1 MAAAAG
7 RQSLDKNSK
16 TAMRSYQLFSRVSRV
31 RQLAL
36 LMGTAAL
43 FYSAHSQAALEVSK
57 SVSPGYSTSIYP
69 GDVTSFRITLT
80 NSNSA
85 SAVTG
90 VNFTDTMPPELTVA
104 GAGVKSYACF
114 DGTNAPVAST
124 GSITATI
131 GSSQIIVAGGTVP
144 IAQAAGNTGRCEIDV
159 EVTSLARNKSLIN
172 TIPKDAVSGVD
183 NSGNITNGSPALQ
196 SILVNDL
203 TLPSLSKSFSSS
215 AVVKGDKTVRLTMVI
230 SNAGA
235 ATNLPLNG
243 IGDTPAYAL
252 RDRLPVGLQV
262 AATPNA
268 TAVCS
273 GSGVAPTFTPAAAA
287 TVLTATGGTVAAG
300 GSCTLAVD
308 LVGTTTDGAYQ
319 KDVVNTIDR
328 NTDFGNKRGLIPAS
342 DASASL
348 SIRSVLR
355 VTKLFAPGTVSAG
368 QPSTLTITLSN
379 DSPVNPITL
388 TSFIDSPIDG
398 IGNAAYGLKIV
409 GTPTNTCN
417 STITVNGG
425 ATGFSLTGGAIPA
438 AGSCAITVT
447 FVGSVQTAGQPKA
460 FTNVIPAGAVVTS
473 DSGITSQGAT
483 HSVTVADQ
491 LLVSKSSSPTTVA
504 AGNPIQYS
512 ISISNYTATALSN
525 VVLKD
530 TLPPGVLALPTA
542 PSAPSVSP
550 ASCLNLTHNIP
561 PLPISMAVP
570 QFTIGTVPAGTGAGP
585 GVCTVTFWAMA
596 PKGSG
601 VNTTLTNTIRAN
613 DVGTGGIVNAIDSN
627 SVVATI
633 GSALTIDKNFSP
645 ASAAEGTVS
654 LLTLTLTNIS
664 SQAITNARF
673 TDTLPVGSTGLQLVV
688 ADPASAATTC
698 QNATLTALPGTNT
711 ITLTGATVPAR
722 ASNGTGTSGS
732 CQVQVKVIGP
742 AGNYTNSLPAGALSG
757 TQNYAD
763 GTTDTISSP
772 GPVNASL
779 TYTAAL
785 VASKNFSPT
794 TVSAGGKATVRI
806 NLTNTDSGTLN
817 NVSVQDPLP
826 AGMVI
831 ASPSNAYTTC
841 GGNPVITA
849 VPGAAS
855 AALSGVVLA
864 AGGKCD
870 VLFDVAVSGSSNW
883 INTIPV
889 GKVTASGGVQN
900 VQPVTATLINST
912 AGAVSVTNNTA
923 PATLPSPGSASEL
936 TVKISNTGSVALS
949 GLNLNNYFTANGVA
963 GGVATGMQIAAN
975 PDLSTTCP
983 GGIVTAGPD
992 GTSILLSNAT
1002 LAAGASCT
1010 ITANVTLN
1018 TTGTVQNT
1026 IPAGAITNNQG
1037 ISNATLA
1044 VTSLSAG
1051 ANIGIVKR
1059 FTPAVIKPNERARLR
1074 LTFINPVT
1082 ITMTDLTAVDN
1093 LPTNMSIPAGA
1104 NPMTTC
1110 SGGSVAATSAS
1121 QVKLSGGSLPPAT
1134 AGSSASCYLEIDVQT
1149 NGAGTFSNVIAPGDV
1164 SANAGGTP
1172 TSNPTPGTATLEV
1185 RNPVAIS
1192 KAFLPTSVAPGVP
1205 STVTITLNNSNNIAL
1220 TNAVLNDVL
1229 PANLV
1234 VAQVPNASTTCSGGV
1249 VTANVSAKSVALTG
1263 ATLPANAS
1271 CVVKFDAV
1279 SNIGGVYENII
1290 AAGSL
1295 NTKQGVT
1302 NETPASATLSLLDP
1316 PTVNKQ
1322 FNPVS
1327 IAANARSTLTIV
1339 LGNPNSSVATLSAAL
1354 VDTLPTLPG
1363 NIVIASP
1370 NALSGTC
1377 NMGSVTA
1384 PAGGA
1389 TVTYASGATIPAGGC
1404 VINVDVTGT
1413 VNGSYNNFIGA
1424 GALTTNI
1431 GKNVQP
1437 ASANLEIT
1445 PLGFISGK
1453 VFKDNKLVPNGS
1465 FVQGTDTAI
1474 ANVTITLSG
1483 TSYGADGVAGGGD
1496 DTVVTLTTVTDAL
1509 GNYAFTGLLPGNYTV
1524 TETEQP
1530 AGTLNG
1536 ITTAGT
1542 IAGSGGG
1549 TAGTATAI
1557 SVTPSRVSNIILL
1570 KDGGG
1575 KVSSSPGNNFAE
1587 VVPSSISGKVFL
1599 DQNNNGVYELA
1610 DSPLAD
1616 VSIELLNNLGAVVA
1630 TTKTDAN
1637 GAYSFNN
1644 LVPGTY
1650 SVREPNQPADTINGK
1665 TVAGTMAN
1673 GGTAGT
1679 PTAVSVLPSQISTIV
1694 LPPATNSSGNNFAE
1708 LPSGRQISGRVF
1720 ADVNND
1726 GLFNA
1731 GDTGLAGVKIDLTGT
1746 DVNGTPVTKTTTTAA
1761 DGRYTFIGLPEG
1773 TYTVTEPVQPPRTNN
1788 GITTAGSAGGTATA
1802 VGTVPSAI
1810 STIPM
1815 TGNNTISVD
1824 NNFAEVPI
1832 LTGVVSGKV
1841 YVDTNNNGVPDGGEA
1856 GIAGVVMHLTGT
1868 DINGTAVSRDTT
1880 TAADGSYSFAN
1891 LVPSNAS
1898 GYTITEIQPAQYKD
1912 GKTTVAPGNPGV
1924 ASSVK
1929 PVSANNAD
1937 VIRNVVVQAGDVL
1950 GNYNFGEIGNLALK
1964 APLINGYVYL
1974 DREHSR
1980 QRPVDGSAPGLSGWT
1995 VQLTQGATTICTTTT
2010 DAYGFYQFDNLHC
2023 PGYEAS
2029 GLPTGAGFNIRFTKD
2044 GNQMPT
2050 VPTSGDNRGNTS
2062 TATGGVISNITLS
2075 ANDEVIEQNLP
2086 LDPSGVV
2093 YDSVTRNPVAG
2104 AVVSISGPPGFN
2116 AATHLVGGLAAQSQ
2130 TVGSDGFYQ
2139 FLLQNAF
2146 PTGTYTLSV
2155 VAPGGYLPAP
2165 SSSLPACNGM
2175 LTVTALPNPALVQAS
2190 NTAPGLSV
2198 PQQLDPS
2205 ACAGLVAGGAASTQY
2220 YFSFVITNGG
2230 SADILNN
2237 HIPLDPVQQGAI
2249 RVSKTTPLVN
2259 VSRGDLVPYTITA
2272 TNTLTSPIPNVNV
2285 RDQIPPGF
2293 KYRQGSASLNGV
2305 AVEPAVSGRL
2315 LTWPAQN
2322 FAAQEKKTYRLLL
2335 TVGSGVGDGTYI
2347 NQAWAASNVT
2357 SLMLSN
2363 LATAT
2368 VRIVPDPTFDCPDI
2382 IGKVFDD
2389 QNANGYQDQGE
2400 PGIPAVRLVTPRGLL
2415 VTTDAEGRFHVPCPD
2430 IPNQDRGANF
2440 VMKLDERSLPS
2451 GYRITT
2457 ENPRD
2462 VRITRGKVTKLNFGA
2477 SIHRV
2482 VRLELSDAAFTA
2494 GGTALQPQWQQQL
2507 DALPAQLK
2515 LRPSVVRLAYQS
2527 GQEKAELV
2535 QQRIAAIRKYIEERW
2550 KKDASKGE
2558 YTLNIEVEN
2567 AQ

>member
-1 MAAAAG
+1 
-7 RQSLDKNSK
+7 
-16 TAMRSYQLFSRVSRV
+16 MRSYQFFSRASRV

-36 LMGTAAL
+36 LMGAAAL
-43 FYSAHSQAALEVSK
+43 FYSAHSHAALEVSK
-57 SVSPGYSTSIYP
+57 SVSPGYNTSIYP
-69 GDVTSFRITLT
+69 GDITSFRITLT

-85 SAVTG
+85 SAVTS
-90 VNFTDTMPPELTVA
+90 VAFTDAMPPELKVA
-104 GAGVKSYACF
+104 GAGVRSYACF
-114 DGTNAPVAST
+114 DGNNSPVAST
-124 GSITATI
+124 GLLTATI
-131 GSSQIIVAGGTVP
+131 GSSQIVLTGGTVP

-159 EVTSLARNKSLIN
+159 EVTSLVRNSAPIN
-172 TIPKDAVSGVD
+172 TIARDAVSGID

-196 SILVNDL
+196 SINVNNL
-203 TLPSLSKSFSSS
+203 TLPSLSKSFSAS

-230 SNAGA
+230 SNAGG
-235 ATNLPLNG
+235 ATTLPLND
-243 IGDTPAYAL
+243 IGDSPPHAL
-252 RDRLPVGLQV
+252 RDRLPTGLQV

-268 TAVCS
+268 TAVCT
-273 GSGVAPTFTPAAAA
+273 GSGVPPTFTPAAAA
-287 TVLTATGGTVAAG
+287 ATLTAFGGTVAAG

-328 NTDFGNKRGLIPAS
+328 NIDFGNKRGLVPAS
-342 DASASL
+342 GASANL

-355 VTKLFAPGTVSAG
+355 VTKLFAMETISAG

-388 TSFIDSPIDG
+388 TSFTDSPIDG

-425 ATGFSLTGGAIPA
+425 TTGFSLAGGTIPA
-438 AGSCAITVT
+438 AGSCTITVS
-447 FVGSVQTAGQPKA
+447 FVGSVQTAGQPKS
-460 FTNVIPAGAVVTS
+460 FINDILAGAVATT
-473 DSGITSQGAT
+473 DSGIISQSAT
-483 HSVTVADQ
+483 HTVTVADQ

-512 ISISNYTATALSN
+512 ISISNYTSTALSN

-530 TLPPGVLALPTA
+530 TLPAGVLALPTA
-542 PSAPSVSP
+542 PAAPTVSP
-550 ASCLNLTHNIP
+550 ASCLNLSHNIP

-570 QFTIGTVPAGTGAGP
+570 QFTIGTVPAGSGAGP

-627 SVVATI
+627 SVVATV
-633 GSALTIDKNFSP
+633 GSALTIGKNFNP

-688 ADPASAATTC
+688 ADPASATTTC
-698 QNATLTALPGTNT
+698 QNATLTAVPGSNS
-711 ITLTGATVPAR
+711 ISLTGATVPAR
-722 ASNGTGTSGS
+722 AANGTGANGS

-742 AGNYTNSLPAGALSG
+742 AGVYTNSLPAGALTG

-779 TYTAAL
+779 TYTSAL

-794 TVSAGGKATVRI
+794 TVSAGGKATLRI
-806 NLTNTDSGTLN
+806 NLTNADSGTLN
-817 NVSVQDPLP
+817 NVSVLDPLP

-831 ASPSNAYTTC
+831 AAPSNAYTTC

-864 AGGKCD
+864 PSGKCD

-883 INTIPV
+883 VNTIPV

-923 PATLPSPGSASEL
+923 PSTLPSPGSASEL

-949 GLNLNNYFTANGVA
+949 GLNLNNYFTTNGLA
-963 GGVATGMQIAAN
+963 GGVASGMQIAASPN
-975 PDLSTTCP
+975 LSTTCP

-1093 LPTNMSIPAGA
+1093 LPGNMSIPSGA

-1110 SGGSVAATSAS
+1110 SGGSVSAPSAS
-1121 QVKLSGGSLPPAT
+1121 QVKLSGGILPAAT
-1134 AGSSASCYLEIDVQT
+1134 AGSSTSCYLEIDVQT
-1149 NGAGTFSNVIAPGDV
+1149 NGAGTFSNVIQPGDV

-1172 TSNPTPGTATLEV
+1172 TTNPTPGTATLEV

-1192 KAFLPTSVAPGVP
+1192 KAFLPTSVQPGVP
-1205 STVTITLNNSNNIAL
+1205 STVTITLNNSNSIAL

-1271 CVVKFDAV
+1271 CVVKFDVV
-1279 SNIGGVYENII
+1279 SNIGGVYENVI

-1295 NTKQGVT
+1295 NTQQGVT
-1302 NETPASATLSLLDP
+1302 NDTPASATLSLLDP

-1327 IAANARSTLTIV
+1327 IAANAKSTLTIV
-1339 LGNPNSSVATLSAAL
+1339 LGNPNSSPAKLSAAL
-1354 VDTLPTLPG
+1354 VDTLPVSPG

-1370 NALSGTC
+1370 NNLNGTC
-1377 NMGSVTA
+1377 SMGSVTA

-1389 TVTYASGATIPAGGC
+1389 TVTYAKDAIIPAGGC

-1413 VNGSYNNFIGA
+1413 INGSYNNFIGA
-1424 GALTTNI
+1424 GALTTDI

-1453 VFKDNKLVPNGS
+1453 VFKDNKVVPNGV
-1465 FVQGTDTAI
+1465 FTQGTDTPL
-1474 ANVTITLSG
+1474 ANVTITLTG
-1483 TSYGADGVAGGGD
+1483 TSYGPDGVAGGGD
-1496 DTVVTLTTVTDAL
+1496 DAVVTLTTVTDAL
-1509 GNYAFTGLLPGNYTV
+1509 GNYAFTGLNPGKYTI
-1524 TETEQP
+1524 TETAQP

-1536 ITTAGT
+1536 ITTAGPV
-1542 IAGSGGG
+1542 AGGG
-1549 TAGTATAI
+1549 SAGTATVV
-1557 SVTPSRVSNIILL
+1557 SVTPSRVSDIILL
-1570 KDGGG
+1570 KDGQG
-1575 KVSSSPGNNFAE
+1575 KVASSPGNNFAE
-1587 VVPSSISGKVFL
+1587 VAPSSISGKVFL

-1616 VSIELLNNLGAVVA
+1616 VTIELLNNLGVTVA

-1644 LVPGTY
+1644 LLPGTY
-1650 SVREPNQPADTINGK
+1650 SVREPTQPADTINGK
-1665 TVAGTMAN
+1665 TVAGAVAN

-1679 PTAVSVLPSQISTIV
+1679 PTAVSVLPSQITGIV

-1720 ADVNND
+1720 ADANND
-1726 GLFNA
+1726 GIFNA

-1773 TYTVTEPVQPPRTNN
+1773 TYTVTEPVQPPRTSN

-1810 STIPM
+1810 SAIPM

-1841 YVDTNNNGVPDGGEA
+1841 YVDTNNNGVIDGSEA

-1868 DINGTAVSRDTT
+1868 DINGAAVSRDTT

-1924 ASSVK
+1924 ASSTK

-1937 VIRNVVVQAGDVL
+1937 VIRNVVVAAGDVL
-1950 GNYNFGEIGNLALK
+1950 TNYNFGEIGNLALK
-1964 APLINGYVYL
+1964 APIINGYVYL

-1980 QRPVDGSAPGLSGWT
+1980 QRPIDGSAPGLSGWT

-2029 GLPTGAGFNIRFTKD
+2029 GLPTGPGFNIRFTKD

-2062 TATGGVISNITLS
+2062 TSTGGVISNITLS

-2165 SSSLPACNGM
+2165 SGSLPACNGT
-2175 LTVTALPNPALVQAS
+2175 LVVGALPNPALVQAS

-2198 PQQLDPS
+2198 PQQLDP
-2205 ACAGLVAGGAASTQY
+2205 ATCAGLVPGGAASTQY

-2293 KYRQGSASLNGV
+2293 KYRLGSATLNGV

-2315 LTWPAQN
+2315 LTWPVQN

-2400 PGIPAVRLVTPRGLL
+2400 PGIPGVRLATPRGLL

-2494 GGTALQPQWQQQL
+2494 GGTTLLPQWQQQL

-2527 GQEKAELV
+2527 GQDKAELV